1 MTRWHAAS
9 CTAPQVYTGQDS
21 IPCCKACGATAHE
34 SLASLK
40 QQASSS
46 NSLPAIPPDEPMGQL
61 NLCWPTGVPWI
72 DTPEIHQA
80 PMHKPA
86 RRRQVPAGCDSTTT
100 DRAFTHNSNR
110 PSLKTANTIYDHLES
125 QQFRLVILE
134 FNRDISSSVVHL
146 ELETYPIDRCPEYET
161 MSYSWGGEDGNSSL

>member
-1 MTRWHAAS
+1 MTRWHVTS

-21 IPCCKACGATAHE
+21 IPYCKTCGATAHE

-46 NSLPAIPPDEPMGQL
+46 NSLPAIPPNEPMGQL
-61 NLCWPTGVPWI
+61 NLRWPPGVPWI
-72 DTPEIHQA
+72 DTPEIHKA

-86 RRRQVPAGCDSTTT
+86 RRRQAPAGCDSTTT
-100 DRAFTHNSNR
+100 DKASTNDSNR

-125 QQFRLVILE
+125 QQFRLITLE
-134 FNRDISSSVVHL
+134 FNRDITSSVVRL